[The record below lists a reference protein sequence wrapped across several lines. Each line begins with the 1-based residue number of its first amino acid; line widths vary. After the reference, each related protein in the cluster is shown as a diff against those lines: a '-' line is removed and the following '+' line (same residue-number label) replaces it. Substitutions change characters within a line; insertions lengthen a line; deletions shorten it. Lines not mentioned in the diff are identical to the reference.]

1 MSKKQKEE
9 SYDKIIITGS
19 KVLVGE
25 ERDGVKAYLDQLDNA
40 INSKSAFNIALSGG
54 YGTGKSSIVKTY
66 IARNEDK
73 DKFKVISIG
82 SFLSY
87 DLTKEKVN
95 SNEDNEKEHTSD
107 AENREVT
114 FEGVQND
121 INNGQQNDASKSE
134 ENKETNDESINL
146 KELQVVDKIEES
158 ILKQLTYL
166 NSHESMPQSDL
177 KRINVLT
184 SKTSFLLL
192 IVILNIIIF
201 CSINFNDG
209 VYYFLLDLLKNINI
223 CYKPITVIYFI
234 IILILLSS
242 LIYNFLSHFI
252 DSNKVK
258 NVKTSV
264 ADIELNGFEDLA
276 FNKKLFEII
285 YIFKVNKI
293 EAVFFEDI
301 DRFSNDIVIMV
312 MEELKELNTI
322 LNNSPLIE
330 QKVTFIYEFRDKV
343 FNDYRDRSK
352 FYDYII
358 SVMPLS
364 TPSNS
369 IYLFD
374 SLVNNNDKTNI
385 DLDLIR
391 IICKYITDYRTMQNI
406 VSDFLLFK
414 RILDIPS
421 EEEKYLFATMA
432 YKNYDSVDYDSL
444 IDSNNKLDKAIKSIN
459 KDINDIF
466 NRYNELLIDIEIL
479 DSNGAI
485 IINKDRYEW
494 NLDELFNHDEHGNY
508 YSSDG
513 ITLTSASEFKNDVMS
528 STFDLDKYMC
538 KDSFLLDKVKDVWSN
553 CYGTKLDKA
562 IKTAKHIVS
571 IINGRP
577 KMVEYTDIMICKYDD
592 ISEFSFDLIVSGY
605 LNESYLEYISLPVN
619 NSSLSGN
626 DYKFILRASHDYD
639 VSKLKLDNPSSVV
652 KYIDSTKCNNLLN
665 FSLID
670 YCFDSSLEEEQYF
683 KSIFKTFEELDN
695 NKINFLNEYSKISS
709 TNYNSLVKTLVNDY
723 KLINNLGHYYFRYEE
738 NKNDMLDISEIV
750 CSIISLIDLSKIAE
764 QIYFFNTYFN
774 DNIKVLLKLNL
785 DDDKVI
791 GNLKYSNVTIDDVSN
806 LSEAQQKSV
815 FENNL
820 YSFCKNNSR
829 VYNFSFYDKNKSFV
843 SYALANF
850 EKFYDQYYKPNK
862 EVKINNNNV
871 VKSILEQNISKSME
885 NEIVSRE
892 NYKRPIKRGE
902 KIGFTWRGVIIAYH
916 KGIRLEDIVNHIINN
931 KNSFFSNT
939 SKIYPINDKEFNKK
953 LFKAFFEADM
963 YEECKDY
970 YKALRGFDY
979 YTSYLKYDYNSKYS
993 KEICKFMISNQFMN
1007 ETLKN
1012 SKKIIRAENIS
1023 INDKVTFYFFVS
1035 LTSMYIKNIKPI
1047 KEYPEVLKGLLN
1059 RCNSYNNVKILGQL
1073 SMSKN
1078 ELIPIYPIA
1087 FKDNKIFECSK
1098 SDFKK
1103 VIEPNIELF
1112 DYEYKNWYYY
1122 VKKKNDSV
1130 SVI

>member
-25 ERDGVKAYLDQLDNA
+25 ERDGVKVYLDQLDNA

-301 DRFSNDIVIMV
+301 DRFSNDIVMMV

-330 QKVTFIYEFRDKV
+330 QKVTFIYEFKDQIFK
-343 FNDYRDRSK
+343 NYRDRSK
-352 FYDYII
+352 FYDHII

-374 SLVNNNDKTNI
+374 SLVNNNDITNI

-406 VSDFLLFK
+406 VGDYLLFK
-414 RILDIPS
+414 KILDIPS
-421 EEEKYLFATMA
+421 EEENYLFATMA

-444 IDSNNKLDKAIKSIN
+444 IGLDNKLDCAIKSIN
-459 KDINDIF
+459 ENIEDKLYRNAA
-466 NRYNELLIDIEIL
+466 LLVNIEHL
-479 DSNGAI
+479 ENNGAI
-485 IINKDRYEW
+485 IVDKDHYKW
-494 NLDELFNHDEHGNY
+494 NLEELFNFDESGNCFL
-508 YSSDG
+508 SDG
-513 ITLTSASEFKNDVMS
+513 HNVVSASVFKEDVMNV
-528 STFDLDKYMC
+528 TFSFEKYMC
-538 KDSFLLDKVKDVWSN
+538 KNELLLEIVKDVWN
-553 CYGTKLDKA
+553 DCNGQKLDVEIKKA
-562 IKTAKHIVS
+562 KQIVS
-571 IINGRP
+571 LIDSRP
-577 KMVEYTDIMICKYDD
+577 KMIDHTEIMINKDNNVSD
-592 ISEFSFDLIVSGY
+592 FSFDLIVSGY

-619 NSSLSGN
+619 NSSMSGN

-665 FSLID
+665 FSLLN
-670 YCFDSSLEEEQYF
+670 YCFDKSLEEEQYF
-683 KSIFKTFEELDN
+683 KAIFKTFEEFDN
-695 NKINFLNEYSKISS
+695 NKINFLNEYFKISV
-709 TNYNSLVKTLVNDY
+709 TNFNSLIKTLVNNY
-723 KLINNLGHYYFRYEE
+723 KLTNNLGAYYLRYKE
-738 NKNDMLDISEIV
+738 NKSEMLDISDIV
-750 CSIISLIDLSKIAE
+750 CYIVGNIDLSKMAE
-764 QIYFFNTYFN
+764 KIYFFNIYFN
-774 DNIKVLLKLNL
+774 DNIKVLSKLNL

-791 GNLKYSNVTIDDVSN
+791 DNLKYSNVTIDDVSN

-820 YSFCKNNSR
+820 YSFSKNNSR

-970 YKALRGFDY
+970 YKALRGFGY

-1012 SKKIIRAENIS
+1012 SEKIIQAENIS
-1023 INDKVTFYFFVS
+1023 INEKVTFYFFVS

-1047 KEYPEVLKGLLN
+1047 KEDPEVLKGLLN

-1122 VKKKNDSV
+1122 VKKKKEQ
-1130 SVI
+1130 